1 MNKKKAIAIISKSSC
16 ISLYQNASDSSWLSN
31 GAVFYNIG
39 KFPYCES
46 EEEIA
51 NVLGFTDK
59 QADACTFKI
68 TDTITNNSFP
78 IRETEMTHTGL
89 ITPIGFQVVENGKS
103 AAFFFNSAT
112 NRAIAVNGAFLKP
125 FDVDAIYNEYVC
137 SDGSRVVAVSYGFI
151 RVGFILELR
160 QEKEIVNKYMK
171 VFKALIENSEET
183 DDVQL

>member
-1 MNKKKAIAIISKSSC
+1 MNKKKAIALISKSRN
-16 ISLYQNASDSSWLSN
+16 ISLYQNVNDSSWLGN
-31 GAVFYNIG
+31 YAAFYNMG
-39 KFPYCES
+39 KFPHCES

-59 QADACTFKI
+59 QADSCTFA
-68 TDTITNNSFP
+68 ITNNSFP

-89 ITPIGFQVVENGKS
+89 ITPIDFQVVGNGKS

-151 RVGFILELR
+151 RVGYILELR
-160 QEKEIVNKYMK
+160 QEKGIVNKYLK
-171 VFKALIENSEET
+171 VFKALIEDSEVS
-183 DDVQL
+183 DNVQL

>member
-16 ISLYQNASDSSWLSN
+16 INLYQNVSDNSWLSN

-51 NVLGFTDK
+51 NVLGFTNK

-78 IRETEMTHTGL
+78 IRETEMTYIGL
-89 ITPIGFQVVENGKS
+89 LTPIDFQVVGNGKS
-103 AAFFFNSAT
+103 AAFFYNSGT
-112 NRAIAVNGAFLKP
+112 SKAIAVNGAFLKP
-125 FDVDAIYNEYVC
+125 FDGEAIYNEFVC
-137 SDGSRVVAVSYGFI
+137 SDGIRVVAVSYGFI
-151 RVGFILELR
+151 RVGFIAELR
-160 QEKEIVNKYMK
+160 QEKGIVNKYLK
-171 VFKALIENSEET
+171 VFKALIEDSEEK

>member
-1 MNKKKAIAIISKSSC
+1 MNKKKAIAIISKSKR
-16 ISLYQNASDSSWLSN
+16 ISLYQDVSDSSWLSN
-31 GAVFYNIG
+31 GAVFFNIG
-39 KFPYCES
+39 KFPWCES

-59 QADACTFKI
+59 QADACTFA
-68 TDTITNNSFP
+68 ITNNSFP
-78 IRETEMTHTGL
+78 IRETEMTHAGL
-89 ITPIGFQVVENGKS
+89 ITPIDFQVVGNGKS

-112 NRAIAVNGAFLKP
+112 NRAIAVNAAFLKP

-137 SDGSRVVAVSYGFI
+137 SDGSRVVTVSYGFI
-151 RVGFILELR
+151 RVGYILELR
-160 QEKEIVNKYMK
+160 QEKGIVNKYLK

>member
-1 MNKKKAIAIISKSSC
+1 MNKKKAIAIISKSRN
-16 ISLYQNASDSSWLSN
+16 ISLYQNVNDSSWLGN
-31 GAVFYNIG
+31 YAAFYNMG
-39 KFPYCES
+39 KFPHCES

-59 QADACTFKI
+59 QADSCTFVV
-68 TDTITNNSFP
+68 TNNSFP
-78 IRETEMTHTGL
+78 IRETEMKHAGL
-89 ITPIGFQVVENGKS
+89 ITPIDFQVVGNGKS
-103 AAFFFNSAT
+103 AAFFLNSAT

-125 FDVDAIYNEYVC
+125 FDAEAIYNEFLC
-137 SDGSRVVAVSYGFI
+137 PDGIRVVAVSYGFI

-160 QEKEIVNKYMK
+160 QGKEIVNKYLK

>member
-1 MNKKKAIAIISKSSC
+1 MNKKKAISIISKSRC

-59 QADACTFKI
+59 QANDCTFAI
-68 TDTITNNSFP
+68 INNSFP
-78 IRETEMTHTGL
+78 IRETEMKHNGL
-89 ITPIGFQVVENGKS
+89 LTPIDFQVVGNGKS
-103 AAFFFNSAT
+103 AAFFYNSGT
-112 NRAIAVNGAFLKP
+112 NKAIAVNGAFLKP
-125 FDVDAIYNEYVC
+125 FDSDMIYNEYVC
-137 SDGSRVVAVSYGFI
+137 LDGIRVVAVSYGFI

-160 QEKEIVNKYMK
+160 QEKESVNKYLK
-171 VFKALIENSEET
+171 VFKALIEDSEEI